1 MPSDDR
7 TLEAL
12 RALAP
17 ARDAFRSAVARAVD
31 EVRGLLDGLRAR
43 DDGSAPRGVAL
54 GAFAAGRIDVERFDA
69 LFAHGEML
77 DAAGTATVDRALGI
91 LTEIAGWNEYGYVVT
106 VEPGHD
112 LRAEVAAALA
122 VVGRAF
128 GAATAVELVRT
139 RRFHAAEHAPL
150 LGPFPAERWNR
161 AERQI
166 APPLVV
172 EVDGGDL
179 RAGGL
184 AEFLDGAQKL
194 VLVVRGASPPAS
206 LVRLITPGVLVAQT
220 ADAAALGALL
230 DYDGPAVVALV
241 PATAAR
247 FVHDPR
253 GGDTLAARL
262 TVGHMPD
269 GEVRGGLCTLSA
281 FQRREEL
288 RQLRALAES
297 AATASAEAAPALAGV
312 AATEAAQA
320 AAPSRVADAD
330 PAARLAALLLR
341 QADLAG
347 L

>member
-7 TLEAL
+7 TLQAL
-12 RALAP
+12 NALAP
-17 ARDAFRSAVARAVD
+17 ARATFRTAVARAVD
-31 EVRGLLDGLRAR
+31 EVRELLAGLRAR
-43 DDGSAPRGVAL
+43 DDGSAPHGVAL

-69 LFAHGEML
+69 LFAHGEVL

-91 LTEIAGWNEYGYVVT
+91 LTEIAGWSEDGYVVT
-106 VEPGHD
+106 VDPGHD

-166 APPLVV
+166 APPLVI

-194 VLVVRGASPPAS
+194 VLVVRGTSPPAS

-220 ADAAALGALL
+220 TDTAALDALL
-230 DYDGPAVVALV
+230 AYDGPAVVALV
-241 PATAAR
+241 PGDTAQ

-253 GGDTLAARL
+253 GGDTIAARL

-269 GEVRGGLCTLSA
+269 GEIRGGLGSLSA

-288 RQLRALAES
+288 QQLRALAQAAPPS
-297 AATASAEAAPALAGV
+297 AVAAEPALAGV
-312 AATEAAQA
+312 G
-320 AAPSRVADAD
+320 APDPAPASASPRPADTD